1 MGRRGG
7 DREEKLGMDVFQPQA
22 HLLLVSD
29 VPGGNRGSR
38 FLGGFIN
45 FFIFNFPL
53 QKGPSSGWT

>member
-1 MGRRGG
+1 
-7 DREEKLGMDVFQPQA
+7 MDVFQPQA